1 MLLLKSFLFFNT
13 MRLKATR
20 DTLAKKEIIMAETQ
34 NQSVIDT
41 LRDEINTLRAQLDSI
56 IKTGESRKTE
66 LKDDLVDKL
75 TRELEHLRHN
85 AMAHAHKA
93 YARGQ
98 EGMDEV
104 GEHVRN
110 NPLASLLLAFGAGC
124 IVSCI
129 FRHMR

>member
-1 MLLLKSFLFFNT
+1 
-13 MRLKATR
+13 
-20 DTLAKKEIIMAETQ
+20 MAEAQ

-41 LRDEINTLRAQLDSI
+41 LRDEINSLRSQLENI

-66 LKDDLVDKL
+66 LKDDIVDKL
-75 TRELEHLRHN
+75 ARELEHLRRN
-85 AMAHAHKA
+85 AREHAHMA

-98 EGMDEV
+98 EGMAEV
-104 GEHVRN
+104 GDHVRK